1 MGDKVPGDAP
11 QFIGRYRLVERI
23 GKGAMGMVYA
33 AEDESMGRRVAIK
46 LMMTDLEQ
54 EPETRERFYREA
66 KITSQLVHRNIVT
79 VFDLGEDRGRPYL
92 VMELLH
98 GVPLGEHLQRTDSRT
113 LDAKLD
119 LMMQMCEGLQ
129 VAHER
134 GVIHRDIKP
143 NNLFVL
149 PDGSLKILDFGVAR
163 LATST
168 LTASGFLVGTPEYM
182 SPEQAMGRPIDAR
195 SDIFSAASVFYF
207 MVTGRAPFGTRD
219 LPKVLN
225 AVMFN
230 PPEPFKEGEA
240 PEALSRVLLK
250 ALEKDPDR
258 RYASC
263 SEMQAEIENVRRVQE
278 SDRHRVANAALERY
292 RQTVAL
298 IEERRALSKGLF
310 VPDTDRA
317 CDEALQ
323 RLAQRFPDFARHAAP
338 GALMAPMDKE
348 VAMSALTALQAR
360 HNAELAAVA
369 ALREE
374 AGDSLRKAP
383 PVQEDLTL
391 QRGKGHRD
399 AGDSSGDAAGRTT
412 LRERAAALF
421 HYFRNDRGQSTTE
434 WLMIAGILTGIGVFL
449 LGIVPRGLG
458 IFMRSMAMS
467 LRTIAP

>member
-1 MGDKVPGDAP
+1 
-11 QFIGRYRLVERI
+11 
-23 GKGAMGMVYA
+23 
-33 AEDESMGRRVAIK
+33 
-46 LMMTDLEQ
+46 
-54 EPETRERFYREA
+54 
-66 KITSQLVHRNIVT
+66 
-79 VFDLGEDRGRPYL
+79 
-92 VMELLH
+92 
-98 GVPLGEHLQRTDSRT
+98 
-113 LDAKLD
+113 
-119 LMMQMCEGLQ
+119 
-129 VAHER
+129 ER

-207 MVTGRAPFGTRD
+207 MLTGRAPFGTRD

-230 PPEPFKEGEA
+230 PPEAFRDGEA
-240 PEALSRVLLK
+240 PDSLAKVLLK

-263 SEMQAEIENVRRVQE
+263 SEMQAQIENVRRVQE
-278 SDRHRVANAALERY
+278 GDRHRIANAALERY

-298 IEERRALSKGLF
+298 IEERRALSKSLF

-323 RLAQRFPDFARHAAP
+323 RLAQRFPEFARHSAP
-338 GALMAPMDKE
+338 GALMAPMERE
-348 VAMSALTALQAR
+348 VASSALEALQAR

-374 AGDSLRKAP
+374 AHDSLRKAP
-383 PVQEDLTL
+383 PVQQDLTL
-391 QRGKGHRD
+391 QRRP
-399 AGDSSGDAAGRTT
+399 GDRGSDDGGDEGGRT
-412 LRERAAALF
+412 
-421 HYFRNDRGQSTTE
+421 
-434 WLMIAGILTGIGVFL
+434 
-449 LGIVPRGLG
+449 
-458 IFMRSMAMS
+458 
-467 LRTIAP
+467 

>member
-1 MGDKVPGDAP
+1 MGDKLPKDAP
-11 QFIGRYRLVERI
+11 QFIGRYRLLERI

-46 LMMTDLEQ
+46 VMMTDLEQ

-79 VFDLGEDRGRPYL
+79 VFDLGEERGRPYL
-92 VMELLH
+92 VMELLQ
-98 GVPLGEHLQRTDSRT
+98 GVPLGEHLQRPEART
-113 LDAKLD
+113 LDTKLD
-119 LMMQMCEGLQ
+119 LMLQVCEGLQ

-207 MVTGRAPFGTRD
+207 MLTGRAPFGTRD

-230 PPEPFKEGEA
+230 PPEPFKDGEVPDSLA
-240 PEALSRVLLK
+240 RVLLK

-263 SEMQAEIENVRRVQE
+263 SEMQAQIENVRRVQE
-278 SDRHRVANAALERY
+278 GDRHRIANAALERY

-298 IEERRALSKGLF
+298 IEERRALSKSLF

-323 RLAQRFPDFARHAAP
+323 RLAQRFPEFARHSAP
-338 GALMAPMDKE
+338 GALMAPMERE
-348 VAMSALTALQAR
+348 VAASALEALQAR

-374 AGDSLRKAP
+374 AHDSLRKAP
-383 PVQEDLTL
+383 PVKQDLTL
-391 QRGKGHRD
+391 QRRP
-399 AGDSSGDAAGRTT
+399 GDRPAEESGEEGGRTT
-412 LRERAAALF
+412 LRERAAAIF

-434 WLMIAGILTGIGVFL
+434 WLMIAGILTAIGVFL
-449 LGIVPRGLG
+449 LGIVPHGLG
-458 IFMRSMAMS
+458 VFMKSMAMS